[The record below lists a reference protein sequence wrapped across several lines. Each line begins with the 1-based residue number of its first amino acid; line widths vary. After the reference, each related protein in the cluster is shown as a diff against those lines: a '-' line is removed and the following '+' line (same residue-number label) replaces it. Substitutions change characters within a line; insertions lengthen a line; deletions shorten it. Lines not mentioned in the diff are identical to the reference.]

1 MNINK
6 VKKSQ
11 PRVDVNYMSSLN
23 IQSYGKDNLYPQRMR
38 DLILNSPTGGTCC
51 DLYERFI
58 EGGGLKDR
66 FFGNFVC
73 NRQGETVEDILH
85 LVAVD
90 LAQYHG
96 FALHVNYNLMGKVV
110 EVQHVHFENC
120 RLEEEDDLGNVTYIN
135 IHPDWTGR
143 KSRNGSRIEVSSDN
157 VTKVYAY
164 NPVPSVI
171 LDQIEECGGIRKY
184 RGQILWYSMDGRYVY
199 PKPKYDKI
207 VTSLSTDD
215 GIDNVKYRNVRNN
228 FLLAGMFV
236 HKKAMSLGIDP
247 NTGQPMEQ
255 GNDDDLS
262 DFTTQFDAFQ
272 GDTNA
277 CSIMDVTVNQEEDYP
292 EFKSFESQNFDEK
305 FKVTEASTVERIYA
319 AFGQE
324 PFYCIRIGKLG
335 FSGTTINDAFSYYN
349 SYVEK
354 ERKEISRV
362 LEKVFSRWDD
372 RENGGKP
379 ICPTN
384 DYSILPVK
392 HISNESTDKGDKN
405 NKES

>member
-1 MNINK
+1 MNINN
-6 VKKSQ
+6 VKRTQ
-11 PRVDVNYMSSLN
+11 RRVDIHYMSSLN

-58 EGGGLKDR
+58 EGGGFADK
-66 FFGNFVC
+66 FFGDFVC
-73 NRQGETVEDILH
+73 NRKGETVADILH
-85 LVAVD
+85 LIAVD
-90 LAQYHG
+90 MALYHG
-96 FALHVNYNLMGKVV
+96 FALHVNYNLMGKIV

-120 RLEEEDDLGNVTYIN
+120 RLEEEDDLGNVSYIN
-135 IHPDWTGR
+135 LHPDWTGR
-143 KSRNGSRIEVSSDN
+143 KTRNGNRIDVSSDN
-157 VTKVYAY
+157 VVKAY
-164 NPVPSVI
+164 VFNPIPGVV
-171 LDQIEECGGIRKY
+171 LDQVMDCGGIRKY
-184 RGQILWYSMDGRYVY
+184 RGQVLWYSMDGRYVY

-236 HKKAMSLGIDP
+236 HKKALNLGIDP
-247 NTGQPMEQ
+247 NTEMPLKPSTS
-255 GNDDDLS
+255 DDIS
-262 DFTTQFDAFQ
+262 DFSRQFDAFQ

-305 FKVTEASTVERIYA
+305 FKVTESSTVERIYA

-349 SYVEK
+349 SYVQK
-354 ERKEISRV
+354 ERQEIARV
-362 LEKVFSRWDD
+362 LEKVFSRWDERD
-372 RENGGKP
+372 NGGNP
-379 ICPTN
+379 VCPTG
-384 DYSILPVK
+384 DYSLLPVR

-405 NKES
+405 SKE

>member
-1 MNINK
+1 MNINN
-6 VKKSQ
+6 VKRS
-11 PRVDVNYMSSLN
+11 PRRVDIHYMSSLN
-23 IQSYGKDNLYPQRMR
+23 IQSYGRDNLYPQRMR
-38 DLILNSPTGGTCC
+38 DLILNSPTGGTCL

-58 EGGGLKDR
+58 EGGGLTDK
-66 FFGNFVC
+66 FFGDFVC
-73 NRQGETVEDILH
+73 NRMGETVEDILH
-85 LVAVD
+85 LIAVD
-90 LAQYHG
+90 LAMYHG
-96 FALHVNYNLMGKVV
+96 FALHVNYNLLGKIV
-110 EVQHVHFENC
+110 EVQHVHFESC
-120 RLEEEDDLGNVTYIN
+120 RLEEEDDLGKVSYIN
-135 IHPDWTGR
+135 LHPDWTGK
-143 KSRNGSRIEVSSDN
+143 KSRNGNRIDVSSEN
-157 VTKVYAY
+157 VVKFYPF
-164 NPVPSVI
+164 NPIPSVI
-171 LDQIEECGGIRKY
+171 LNQIEECGGIKKY

-247 NTGQPMEQ
+247 NTGMPLKKDTSDEV
-255 GNDDDLS
+255 NDFSL
-262 DFTTQFDAFQ
+262 QFDAFQ

-292 EFKSFESQNFDEK
+292 EFKTFESQNYDEK
-305 FKVTEASTVERIYA
+305 FKVTETSTVERIYA

-349 SYVEK
+349 SYVDK

-362 LEKVFSRWDD
+362 LEKVFSRWDE
-372 RENGGKP
+372 RENKGNP
-379 ICPTN
+379 VCPTG
-384 DYSILPVK
+384 DFSILPVK

-405 NKES
+405 SKE